1 MRKLA
6 TKLLVALGLL
16 TSGGAWAQT
25 SGTIGITQTHDEIP
39 TTDKKNIACKGTL
52 AKPSTVEFGG
62 ITVAP
67 PTTGTH
73 LSLYSNRK
81 YAAYLDGD
89 PYCATD
95 MWRTLKPKGSSIS
108 IAESF
113 TERQAVD
120 VKITVPVGKVLNISR
135 ISAQLLTNEVD
146 YNWKVAVID
155 EEEGVTLKE
164 TAPKT
169 STKTGT
175 TTPSINEDVSSDA
188 SLQGLKGTLVLRMY
202 VYPDANENRY
212 FAIPYLT
219 LDATLEEPVQTQY
232 NKPIITIGNYDVN
245 TGTYPVTMETSD
257 VDGVISYKVGD
268 EAYTNYSEAIS
279 VAPNTTITAKVTGK
293 SFNDSEE
300 ASKTTGA
307 MPTLAAPTAAV
318 AGYNFAANTYNITLA
333 GPAGATIKYSTDNW
347 ATSGVYSGT
356 IVMLP
361 GATLKAKAEQTNMT
375 TSAELS
381 YAVAAAPVGGSDE
394 TPTTGE
400 TYTSNVSYSRAA
412 ITIPGGCIA
421 GKNNSGTS
429 SISGSLKTRTNQSL
443 TAVSGGNGFYV
454 NVNPGYTV
462 TSISIKTLSNEKNAT
477 ITCDAVYVD
486 SNPENVLGTPVECPY
501 ASAADVAA
509 AEIVVSDIAAKER
522 IEFDFH
528 ETYQA
533 QMIITVTYECAGD
546 ITLNNVESLKYG
558 FATLSAPN
566 NFTVNNGTAY
576 KATVSGNNLVLTEI
590 DGVIPAGSGVV
601 VVGEKGANVTVK
613 YTAEEATANM
623 AGNELKGTSV
633 RTQTS
638 ELKGAATYLM
648 MLQKSTS
655 AFVSYTG
662 EYFPANKA
670 YVLVGGGA
678 NAVKSL
684 SIVFGDEA
692 SATGINSV
700 NVKETKVA
708 EGTKHIINGQI
719 VIKTQN
725 GYMNLMGVKVK

>member
-1 MRKLA
+1 MDGNA
-6 TKLLVALGLL
+6 
-16 TSGGAWAQT
+16 
-25 SGTIGITQTHDEIP
+25 
-39 TTDKKNIACKGTL
+39 
-52 AKPSTVEFGG
+52 
-62 ITVAP
+62 
-67 PTTGTH
+67 
-73 LSLYSNRK
+73 Y
-81 YAAYLDGD
+81 YAI
-89 PYCATD
+89 D
-95 MWRTLKPKGSSIS
+95 MWRTLANTGSIV
-108 IAESF
+108 ASF
-113 TERQAVD
+113 TETQAVD
-120 VKITVPVGKVLNISR
+120 VKITVPDGKVLNISR
-135 ISAQLLTNEVD
+135 ISAQLLTNDVD

-164 TAPKT
+164 TASKK

-202 VYPDANENRY
+202 VYADTKSRY
-212 FAIPYLT
+212 FALPYLT
-219 LDATLEEPVQTQY
+219 LDATLEEPEQTQY

-245 TGTYPVTMETSD
+245 TGTYSVTIEKTED
-257 VDGVISYKVGD
+257 DGAILYKVG
-268 EAYTNYSEAIS
+268 EGEYTAYSEAFS
-279 VAPNTTITAKVTGK
+279 VAPNTTITAKVTGTTYAQ
-293 SFNDSEE
+293 SEE

-307 MPTLAAPTAAV
+307 IPTLATPTAAV

-347 ATSGVYSGT
+347 ATSGVYSET

-381 YAVAAAPVGGSDE
+381 YDVAAAPVGGSDK

-400 TYTSNVSYSRAA
+400 TYAKDVSYSMAA

-443 TAVSGGNGFYV
+443 AAVSGGNGFYV

-462 TSISIKTLSNEKNAT
+462 TSISIKTLSNQNGAN
-477 ITCDAVYVD
+477 TCNAVYVD
-486 SNPENVLGTPVECPY
+486 GNPENVLGTPVECPL

-509 AEIVVSDIAAKER
+509 VDIVVSGIAAKER
-522 IEFDFH
+522 IEFDFS

-566 NFTVNNGTAY
+566 NFTVENGTAY
-576 KATVSGNNLVLTEI
+576 KATVSGSNLVLKEI
-590 DGVIPAGSGVV
+590 DGVIPAESGVV

-613 YTAEEATANM
+613 YTAEEATADV

-633 RTQTS
+633 RTKTS

-648 MLQKSTS
+648 MLQKTTS

>member
-25 SGTIGITQTHDEIP
+25 SGTIGITQTHDETA
-39 TTDKKNIACKGTL
+39 TTDKKGITCKGTL

-62 ITVAP
+62 ITVAYDP
-67 PTTGTH
+67 KNPGKN
-73 LSLYSNRK
+73 LQYYEDRK
-81 YAAYLDGD
+81 YAAYLDGNA
-89 PYCATD
+89 YCATD
-95 MWRTLKPKGSSIS
+95 MWRTKVYITGSSIV
-108 IAESF
+108 ESF
-113 TERQAVD
+113 TEMQAVD
-120 VKITVPVGKVLNISR
+120 VKITVPVGKELNISR
-135 ISAQLLTNEVD
+135 ISAQLLTNDKD
-146 YNWKVAVID
+146 YYWKVAVID

-164 TAPKT
+164 TASKT
-169 STKTGT
+169 STKSG
-175 TTPSINEDVSSDA
+175 TTPSINEDVSSDP
-188 SLQGLKGTLVLRMY
+188 SLQGLKGTLVLRIY
-202 VYPDANENRY
+202 ASPKGGGERY
-212 FAIPYLT
+212 FAVPYLT

-232 NKPIITIGNYDVN
+232 NKPVITVGAYDVN
-245 TGTYPVTMETSD
+245 TGTYPVTIAKTD
-257 VDGVISYKVGD
+257 DDGAILYKVGD
-268 EAYTNYSEAIS
+268 GAYTAYSDAFS
-279 VAPNTTITAKVTGK
+279 VAPNTTITAKVTG
-293 SFNDSEE
+293 DTYTASEE

-307 MPTLAAPTAAV
+307 IPTLATPTAV
-318 AGYNFAANTYNITLA
+318 VTGYNFAANTYNITLA
-333 GPAGATIKYSTDNW
+333 GPAGATIKYSTDDW
-347 ATSGVYSGT
+347 ATSSVYSET
-356 IVMLP
+356 IAVLP

-381 YAVAAAPVGGSDE
+381 YAVAATPVSGSDE
-394 TPTTGE
+394 TPTTSG
-400 TYTSNVSYSRAA
+400 TYTSNVSYSMAA

-421 GKNNSGTS
+421 DQISSSSS
-429 SISGSLKTRTNQSL
+429 SINGSIKTRTNQSL
-443 TAVSGGNGFYV
+443 VAVSGNGFYV

-462 TSISIKTLSNEKNAT
+462 TSMSIKTLSNQNGAN
-477 ITCDAVYVD
+477 TCNAVYVD
-486 SNPENVLGTPVECPY
+486 GNPENVLGTPVECPL
-501 ASAADVAA
+501 ASAVDVEAVD
-509 AEIVVSDIAAKER
+509 IVVSDIAAKER
-522 IEFDFH
+522 IEFDFSQAD
-528 ETYQA
+528 QA

-546 ITLNNVESLKYG
+546 ITLNNVESLTYG

-576 KATVSGNNLVLTEI
+576 KATVSGSNLVLTEI
-590 DGVIPAGSGVV
+590 GGVIPAGSGVV

-613 YTAEEATANM
+613 YTAEEATADV

-638 ELKGAATYLM
+638 ELKGTATHLM
-648 MLQKSTS
+648 MLHKTTS

>member
-25 SGTIGITQTHDEIP
+25 SGTVGLLQENDGTAINVSGT
-39 TTDKKNIACKGTL
+39 NYKGTL
-52 AKPSTVEFGG
+52 AKPSTVTFGD
-62 ITVAP
+62 ITVAYE
-67 PTTGTH
+67 TRQN
-73 LSLYSNRK
+73 LSLYNNRK
-81 YAAYLDGD
+81 RAAYLDGD
-89 PYCATD
+89 AYYAID
-95 MWRTLKPKGSSIS
+95 MWRTLANAGSIV
-108 IAESF
+108 ASF
-113 TERQAVD
+113 TDKQAVD
-120 VKITVPVGKVLNISR
+120 VKITVPVGKVLNISK
-135 ISAQLLTNEVD
+135 IKAQLLTNEKD

-155 EEEGVTLKE
+155 GEGVTLKE
-164 TAPKT
+164 TVSKT
-169 STKTGT
+169 SKKSGT
-175 TTPSINEDVSSDA
+175 TPTPSVNEDVSSNA
-188 SLQGLKGTLVLRMY
+188 SLQGLTGTLVLRIY
-202 VYPDANENRY
+202 VYPDANANRY
-212 FAIPYLT
+212 FAVPYLT

-232 NKPIITIGNYDVN
+232 NKPVITVGAYDAN
-245 TGTYPVTMETSD
+245 TGKYSVTIEKTD
-257 VDGVISYKVGD
+257 DDGAIFYKVG
-268 EAYTNYSEAIS
+268 EGAYTAYSEAIS
-279 VAPNTTITAKVTGK
+279 VAPNTTITAKVTGT
-293 SFNDSEE
+293 SFAPSEE

-307 MPTLAAPTAAV
+307 MPTLATPTATV
-318 AGYNFAANTYNITLA
+318 TGYNFAANTYSVTLA

-347 ATSGVYSGT
+347 TTSNVYSEA
-356 IVMLP
+356 IAVVP

-375 TSAELS
+375 ASAELS

-394 TPTTGE
+394 TPTTSG
-400 TYTSNVSYSRAA
+400 TYTSNVSYSMAA

-421 GKNNSGTS
+421 GQISSGNS
-429 SISGSLKTRTNQSL
+429 SISGSIKTRTNAGLEAIS
-443 TAVSGGNGFYV
+443 GNGFYV
-454 NVNPGYTV
+454 NVNPGYIV
-462 TSISIKTLSNEKNAT
+462 TSIKIKGLSNNEAGAT
-477 ITCDAVYVD
+477 TCSAVYVD
-486 SNPENVLGTPVECPY
+486 GNATSVLAAPVELPY
-501 ASAADVAA
+501 ASAKAVEA
-509 AEIVVSDIAAKER
+509 AEIAVSGIQAKER
-522 IEFDFH
+522 IEFAFG
-528 ETYQA
+528 EGYQA

-576 KATVSGNNLVLTEI
+576 KATVSGSNLVLTEI
-590 DGVIPAGSGVV
+590 GGVIPAGSGVV

-613 YTAEEATANM
+613 YTAEEATADV

-638 ELKGAATYLM
+638 ELKGTATHLM
-648 MLQKSTS
+648 MLHKTTS

>member
-1 MRKLA
+1 MRKLV

-25 SGTIGITQTHDEIP
+25 SGTVGITQTHDEIP

-52 AKPSTVEFGG
+52 AATSTVTFGD

-73 LSLYSNRK
+73 LSLYNNRK
-81 YAAYLDGD
+81 YAAYLDGN

-95 MWRTLKPKGSSIS
+95 MWRTLKPEGSSIS
-108 IAESF
+108 IATSF
-113 TERQAVD
+113 TETQAVD
-120 VKITVPVGKVLNISR
+120 VKITVPVGKVLNISK
-135 ISAQLLTNEVD
+135 IKAQLLTNDQD

-155 EEEGVTLKE
+155 EDGATLKE
-164 TAPKT
+164 TASET

-175 TTPSINEDVSSDA
+175 TTPSINVDVSSDA

-202 VYPDANENRY
+202 VYADTKSRY
-212 FAIPYLT
+212 FALPYLT
-219 LDATLEEPVQTQY
+219 LDATLEELVQTQY
-232 NKPIITIGNYDVN
+232 SKPVITVGAYDVK
-245 TGTYPVTMETSD
+245 TGTYSVTIEKTD
-257 VDGVISYKVGD
+257 DDGAIFYKVGEGEYTAYA
-268 EAYTNYSEAIS
+268 EAFS
-279 VAPNTTITAKVTGK
+279 VAPNTTITAKVTGAIYAA
-293 SFNDSEE
+293 SEE
-300 ASKTTGA
+300 ASKTTDA
-307 MPTLAAPTAAV
+307 MPTLATPTAAV

-347 ATSGVYSGT
+347 ATSGVYSET
-356 IVMLP
+356 IAVLP

-375 TSAELS
+375 TSEELS
-381 YAVAAAPVGGSDE
+381 YAVAAAPVAGSDE
-394 TPTTGE
+394 TPTTAG
-400 TYTSNVSYSRAA
+400 TYATDVSYSMAA

-421 GKNNSGTS
+421 DQTS
-429 SISGSLKTRTNQSL
+429 SGNSSINGSIKTRTNQRL
-443 TAVSGGNGFYV
+443 TAVPEGNGFYV

-462 TSISIKTLSNEKNAT
+462 TSISIKTLSNKNNIP
-477 ITCDAVYVD
+477 ITCNAVYVD
-486 SNPENVLGTPVECPY
+486 GNPENVLGTPVECPY
-501 ASAADVAA
+501 ASATDVAA
-509 AEIVVSDIAAKER
+509 VDIVVSGIAAKER
-522 IEFDFH
+522 IEFDFIQT
-528 ETYQA
+528 EQA

-546 ITLNNVESLKYG
+546 ITLNNVESFKYG

-576 KATVSGNNLVLTEI
+576 KATVSGSNLVLTEI

-613 YTAEEATANM
+613 YTAEEATANV

-633 RTQTS
+633 RTRTS
-638 ELKGAATYLM
+638 DLKGAATYLM

>member
-1 MRKLA
+1 MRKLV

-25 SGTIGITQTHDEIP
+25 SGTVGITQTHDEIP
-39 TTDKKNIACKGTL
+39 TTDKKDIACKGTL

-73 LSLYSNRK
+73 LSLYNNRG
-81 YAAYLDGD
+81 YAAYLDGN

-95 MWRTLKPKGSSIS
+95 MWRTLKPEGSSIS
-108 IAESF
+108 IATSF

-120 VKITVPVGKVLNISR
+120 VKITVPVGKVLNISK
-135 ISAQLLTNEVD
+135 IKAQLLTNDVD

-155 EEEGVTLKE
+155 EDGATLKE
-164 TAPKT
+164 TASNT

-175 TTPSINEDVSSDA
+175 TTPSINEDVSSNA
-188 SLQGLKGTLVLRMY
+188 SLQGLTGTLVLRIY
-202 VYPDANENRY
+202 VYPDANVNRY

-219 LDATLEEPVQTQY
+219 LDATLEESVQTQY
-232 NKPIITIGNYDVN
+232 NKPVITVGEYDVK
-245 TGTYPVTMETSD
+245 TGKYSVTIEKTD
-257 VDGVISYKVGD
+257 DDGAIYYKVG
-268 EAYTNYSEAIS
+268 EEGEYTAYSEALS
-279 VAPNTTITAKVTGK
+279 VAPNTTITAKVTGDTYK
-293 SFNDSEE
+293 DSEE
-300 ASKTTGA
+300 ASKTTDA
-307 MPTLAAPTAAV
+307 MPTLATPTAAV

-400 TYTSNVSYSRAA
+400 TYTGNVSYSMAA

-429 SISGSLKTRTNQSL
+429 SISGSIKTRTNQRL
-443 TAVSGGNGFYV
+443 TAVSGADGFYV

-462 TSISIKTLSNEKNAT
+462 TSISIKTLSNKNGA
-477 ITCDAVYVD
+477 ITCNAVYVD
-486 SNPENVLGTPVECPY
+486 SNPVNVLGTPVECPL
-501 ASAADVAA
+501 ASAADVPA

-522 IEFDFH
+522 IEFDFIQT
-528 ETYQA
+528 EQA

-546 ITLNNVESLKYG
+546 ITLNNVESLEYG

-576 KATVSGNNLVLTEI
+576 KATVSGSNLVLTEI
-590 DGVIPAGSGVV
+590 GGVIPAGSGVV

-613 YTAEEATANM
+613 YTAEEATADV

-638 ELKGAATYLM
+638 ELKGTATHLM
-648 MLQKSTS
+648 MLHKTTS

>member
-25 SGTIGITQTHDEIP
+25 SGLIGITKALDNDAKTIGVTETKTLDNL
-39 TTDKKNIACKGTL
+39 TVSVVNGT
-52 AKPSTVEFGG
+52 
-62 ITVAP
+62 TVASNGSVKSFYVDGVQYTDVASSNNWKKTERTATYTANQYVGFNIKVANGYSLDLSQVYARLLTENTTLIWKVQIVEMGENNIIFTSEEKTTATNSN
-67 PTTGTH
+67 PTPYVSET
-73 LSLYSNRK
+73 LSLTDLTGEIEVRLYLYQNGGNK
-81 YAAYLDGD
+81 YFSMDKFTVQGVVNEKKQVQYF
-89 PYCATD
+89 
-95 MWRTLKPKGSSIS
+95 KP
-108 IAESF
+108 
-113 TERQAVD
+113 T
-120 VKITVPVGKVLNISR
+120 
-135 ISAQLLTNEVD
+135 
-146 YNWKVAVID
+146 
-155 EEEGVTLKE
+155 
-164 TAPKT
+164 
-169 STKTGT
+169 
-175 TTPSINEDVSSDA
+175 
-188 SLQGLKGTLVLRMY
+188 
-202 VYPDANENRY
+202 
-212 FAIPYLT
+212 
-219 LDATLEEPVQTQY
+219 
-232 NKPIITIGNYDVN
+232 ITIGNYDVN
-245 TGTYPVTMETSD
+245 TGTYPVTMEKSD
-257 VDGVISYKVGD
+257 ADGVISYKVGD
-268 EAYTNYSEAIS
+268 GVYTPYSEAIS
-279 VAPNTTITAKVTGK
+279 VAPNTTITAKVTGT
-293 SFNDSEE
+293 SFAPSEE
-300 ASKTTGA
+300 ASKTTDA
-307 MPTLAAPTAAV
+307 MPTLATPTAAV

-347 ATSGVYSGT
+347 ATSGVYSET
-356 IVMLP
+356 IAVLP

-381 YAVAAAPVGGSDE
+381 YGVAAAPVGGSDE
-394 TPTTGE
+394 TPTTGG
-400 TYTSNVSYSRAA
+400 TYAKDVSYSRAA

-421 GKNNSGTS
+421 GQISSGNS
-429 SISGSLKTRTNQSL
+429 SINGSIKTRTNQGL
-443 TAVSGGNGFYV
+443 AAVPGGNGFYV

-462 TSISIKTLSNEKNAT
+462 TSISIKTLSNKNGA
-477 ITCDAVYVD
+477 ITCNAVYVD
-486 SNPENVLGTPVECPY
+486 SNPVNVLGTPVECPL
-501 ASAADVAA
+501 ASAADVPA
-509 AEIVVSDIAAKER
+509 AEIVVSGIAAKER
-522 IEFDFH
+522 IEFDFIQT
-528 ETYQA
+528 EQA

-566 NFTVNNGTAY
+566 NFTVENGTAY
-576 KATVSGNNLVLTEI
+576 KATVSGSNLVLTEI
-590 DGVIPAGSGVV
+590 GGVIPAGSGVV

-613 YTAEEATANM
+613 YTAEEATADV

-638 ELKGAATYLM
+638 ELKGTATHLM
-648 MLQKSTS
+648 MLHKTTS

>member
-25 SGTIGITQTHDEIP
+25 SGTIGITQTLDKTP
-39 TTDKKNIACKGTL
+39 TTDAKGNACKGTL
-52 AKPSTVEFGG
+52 AKPSIVTFED
-62 ITVAP
+62 ITVAYK
-67 PTTGTH
+67 TGST
-73 LSLYSNRK
+73 LQFYTDKNYLV
-81 YAAYLDGD
+81 YLDGN
-89 PYCATD
+89 PYCAID
-95 MWRTLKPKGSSIS
+95 MWRTYTAPIV
-108 IAESF
+108 ASF
-113 TERQAVD
+113 TETQAVD
-120 VKITVPVGKVLNISR
+120 VKITVPVGKVLNISK
-135 ISAQLLTNEVD
+135 IKAQLLTNDKD

-164 TAPKT
+164 TVSKT
-169 STKTGT
+169 SKKSG
-175 TTPSINEDVSSDA
+175 TTPSVNEDVSSNA

-202 VYPDANENRY
+202 VYADTKASRY

-219 LDATLEEPVQTQY
+219 LDATLEKPVQTQY
-232 NKPIITIGNYDVN
+232 NKPVITVGAYDVN
-245 TGTYPVTMETSD
+245 TGTYPVTIEKTD
-257 VDGVISYKVGD
+257 DDGAILYKVG
-268 EAYTNYSEAIS
+268 EGEYTAYSEAIS
-279 VAPNTTITAKVTGK
+279 VAPKTTITAKVTGT
-293 SFNDSEE
+293 SFAESEE
-300 ASKTTGA
+300 ASKTTDA
-307 MPTLAAPTAAV
+307 MPTLATPTAAV

-347 ATSGVYSGT
+347 ATSGVYSET

-394 TPTTGE
+394 TPTTSG
-400 TYTSNVSYSRAA
+400 TYATNVSYSMAA

-421 GKNNSGTS
+421 DQISSGNS
-429 SISGSLKTRTNQSL
+429 SINGSIKTRTNQGL
-443 TAVSGGNGFYV
+443 AAVPGGNGFYV

-462 TSISIKTLSNEKNAT
+462 TSISIKTLSNQNGAN
-477 ITCDAVYVD
+477 TCDAVYVD
-486 SNPENVLGTPVECPY
+486 GNPVNVLGTPVECPL
-501 ASAADVAA
+501 ASAADVPA
-509 AEIVVSDIAAKER
+509 AEIVVSGIAAKER
-522 IEFDFH
+522 IEFDFNQ
-528 ETYQA
+528 TYQA

-546 ITLNNVESLKYG
+546 ITLNNVESLEYG

-576 KATVSGNNLVLTEI
+576 KATVSGSNLVLTEI
-590 DGVIPAGSGVV
+590 GGVIPAGSGVV

-613 YTAEEATANM
+613 YTAEEATADV

>member
-25 SGTIGITQTHDEIP
+25 SGTVGLLQENDGTAIKVSG
-39 TTDKKNIACKGTL
+39 TDYKGTL
-52 AKPSTVEFGG
+52 KATSTVTFGD
-62 ITVAP
+62 ITVAYE
-67 PTTGTH
+67 TRQN
-73 LSLYSNRK
+73 LSLYNNRK
-81 YAAYLDGD
+81 RAAYLDGNA
-89 PYCATD
+89 YYAID
-95 MWRTLKPKGSSIS
+95 MWRTLANTGSIV
-108 IAESF
+108 ASF
-113 TERQAVD
+113 TETQAVD
-120 VKITVPVGKVLNISR
+120 VKITVPVGKVLNISK
-135 ISAQLLTNEVD
+135 IKAQLLTNEAD

-155 EEEGVTLKE
+155 EDGATLKGIE
-164 TAPKT
+164 SKQPSKK
-169 STKTGT
+169 SG

-188 SLQGLKGTLVLRMY
+188 SLQGLKGTLVLRIY
-202 VYPDANENRY
+202 VYPAGAGTSKY

-232 NKPIITIGNYDVN
+232 SKPVITVGAYDAN
-245 TGTYPVTMETSD
+245 TGTYSVTIEKTD
-257 VDGVISYKVGD
+257 DDGAIFYKVG
-268 EAYTNYSEAIS
+268 EGEYTAYSEALS
-279 VAPNTTITAKVTGK
+279 VAPNTTITAKVTGDAYK
-293 SFNDSEE
+293 DSEE

-307 MPTLAAPTAAV
+307 MPTLATPTAAV

-347 ATSGVYSGT
+347 ATSGVYSET
-356 IVMLP
+356 IAVLP

-381 YAVAAAPVGGSDE
+381 YAVAAAPVAGSDE
-394 TPTTGE
+394 TPTTSG
-400 TYTSNVSYSRAA
+400 TYASDVSYSMAA

-421 GKNNSGTS
+421 GQTS
-429 SISGSLKTRTNQSL
+429 SGNSSINGSIKTRTNQGL
-443 TAVSGGNGFYV
+443 VAVPEGNGFYV

-462 TSISIKTLSNEKNAT
+462 TSISIKTLSNKDKVA

-486 SNPENVLGTPVECPY
+486 GNPENVLGTSVECPY
-501 ASAADVAA
+501 ASAKDVEAVD
-509 AEIVVSDIAAKER
+509 IVVSGIAAKER
-522 IEFDFH
+522 IEFDFIQT
-528 ETYQA
+528 EQA
-533 QMIITVTYECAGD
+533 QMIITVTYEYAGD

-558 FATLSAPN
+558 FATLSAPH
-566 NFTVNNGTAY
+566 NFTVKNGTAY
-576 KATVSGNNLVLTEI
+576 KATVSGSNLVLTEI
-590 DGVIPAGSGVV
+590 EGVIPAKSGVV

-613 YTAEEATANM
+613 YTAEEATADV

-638 ELKGAATYLM
+638 ELKGTATHLM
-648 MLQKSTS
+648 MLHKTTS

-700 NVKETKVA
+700 NVRDTKVA

>member
-25 SGTIGITQTHDEIP
+25 SGTVGLLQENDGTAINVSG
-39 TTDKKNIACKGTL
+39 TDYKGTL
-52 AKPSTVEFGG
+52 KATSTVTFGD
-62 ITVAP
+62 ITVAYE
-67 PTTGTH
+67 TSTH
-73 LSLYSNRK
+73 LSLYGKRK
-81 YAAYLDGD
+81 RVAYLDGNK
-89 PYCATD
+89 YYATD
-95 MWRTLKPKGSSIS
+95 MWRTLKPEGSSIS
-108 IAESF
+108 IAASF

-120 VKITVPVGKVLNISR
+120 VKITVPEGKVLNISR

-155 EEEGVTLKE
+155 EGGVTLKE
-164 TAPKT
+164 TASKK

-175 TTPSINEDVSSDA
+175 TTPSINVDVSSDA

-232 NKPIITIGNYDVN
+232 SKPVITVGAYDVK
-245 TGTYPVTMETSD
+245 TGTYSVTIEKTED
-257 VDGVISYKVGD
+257 DGAIFYKVG
-268 EAYTNYSEAIS
+268 EGAYTAYSEALS
-279 VAPNTTITAKVTGK
+279 VAPNTTITAKVTGDTY
-293 SFNDSEE
+293 NASEE
-300 ASKTTGA
+300 ASKTTDA
-307 MPTLAAPTAAV
+307 MPTLATPTAAV

-443 TAVSGGNGFYV
+443 TAVPGGNGFYV

-462 TSISIKTLSNEKNAT
+462 TSISIKTLSNKNNIP
-477 ITCDAVYVD
+477 ITCNAVYVD
-486 SNPENVLGTPVECPY
+486 GNPENVLGTPVECPY
-501 ASAADVAA
+501 ASATDVAA
-509 AEIVVSDIAAKER
+509 VDIVVSDIAAKER
-522 IEFDFH
+522 IEFDFIQT
-528 ETYQA
+528 EQA

-546 ITLNNVESLKYG
+546 ITLNNVESLEYG

-576 KATVSGNNLVLTEI
+576 KATVSGSNLVLTEI
-590 DGVIPAGSGVV
+590 GGVIPAGSGVV

-613 YTAEEATANM
+613 YTAEEATADV

-638 ELKGAATYLM
+638 ELKGTATHLM
-648 MLQKSTS
+648 MLHKTTS

>member
-25 SGTIGITQTHDEIP
+25 SGTVGITQTHDEIP

-73 LSLYSNRK
+73 LSLYNNRK
-81 YAAYLDGD
+81 YAAYLDGN

-95 MWRTLKPKGSSIS
+95 MWRTLKPEGSSIS
-108 IAESF
+108 IATSF

-120 VKITVPVGKVLNISR
+120 VKITVPVGKVLNISK
-135 ISAQLLTNEVD
+135 IKAQLLTNDKD

-155 EEEGVTLKE
+155 EDGATLKE
-164 TAPKT
+164 TASNT

-188 SLQGLKGTLVLRMY
+188 SLQGLKGTLVLRIY
-202 VYPDANENRY
+202 VYPDAEENRY
-212 FAIPYLT
+212 FAVPYLT
-219 LDATLEEPVQTQY
+219 LDATLEEPEQTQY
-232 NKPIITIGNYDVN
+232 NEPVITVGEYDVN
-245 TGTYPVTMETSD
+245 TGKYSVTIEKTD
-257 VDGVISYKVGD
+257 DDGAIFYKVG
-268 EAYTNYSEAIS
+268 EGEYTAYSEALS
-279 VAPNTTITAKVTGK
+279 VAPKTTITAKVTGTTYTE
-293 SFNDSEE
+293 SEE
-300 ASKTTGA
+300 ASETTGA
-307 MPTLAAPTAAV
+307 IPTLATPTAAV

-347 ATSGVYSGT
+347 ATSGVYSET

-381 YAVAAAPVGGSDE
+381 YDVAAAPVAGSDE

-400 TYTSNVSYSRAA
+400 TYTSNVSYSMAA

-421 GKNNSGTS
+421 GRNNSGTS
-429 SISGSLKTRTNQSL
+429 SISGSLKTRTNAGLEAIS
-443 TAVSGGNGFYV
+443 GNGFYV
-454 NVNPGYTV
+454 NVNPGYIV
-462 TSISIKTLSNEKNAT
+462 TSIKIKGLSNNSAGAT
-477 ITCDAVYVD
+477 TCSGVYVD
-486 SNPENVLGTPVECPY
+486 GNETSVLAAPVELPY
-501 ASAADVAA
+501 ASANTVEA
-509 AEIVVSDIAAKER
+509 AEIAVSGIQAKER
-522 IEFDFH
+522 IEFAFG
-528 ETYQA
+528 EGYQA

-546 ITLNNVESLKYG
+546 ITLNNVGSLEYG

-576 KATVSGNNLVLTEI
+576 KATVSGSNLVLTEI
-590 DGVIPAGSGVV
+590 DGVIPAESGVV

-613 YTAEEATANM
+613 YTAEEATADM

-633 RTQTS
+633 RTRTS
-638 ELKGAATYLM
+638 DLKGAATYLM
-648 MLQKSTS
+648 MLHKTTS

-662 EYFPANKA
+662 EYFSANKA

>member
-1 MRKLA
+1 MKKLA

-16 TSGGAWAQT
+16 TSGGAWAT
-25 SGTIGITQTHDEIP
+25 DYGFSTSISGT
-39 TTDKKNIACKGTL
+39 
-52 AKPSTVEFGG
+52 
-62 ITVAP
+62 TVAEK
-67 PTTGTH
+67 TV
-73 LSLYSNRK
+73 L
-81 YAAYLDGD
+81 
-89 PYCATD
+89 ATD
-95 MWRTLKPKGSSIS
+95 DGVEVAIARGSQSTGSGKGNMYWGSTTALTFNATCERTLYNNATLSSYQDGAWTGATITIPAGYKLTATKLYFEFAGLDYTWHYKAS
-108 IAESF
+108 I
-113 TERQAVD
+113 VD
-120 VKITVPVGKVLNISR
+120 AGGVVLN
-135 ISAQLLTNEVD
+135 TPVDKEV
-146 YNWKVAVID
+146 K
-155 EEEGVTLKE
+155 
-164 TAPKT
+164 PKT
-169 STKTGT
+169 SSVISYEEILSDIELTSTVTIKIHYYGVVTSNSKYCCIPVLKLTG
-175 TTPSINEDVSSDA
+175 
-188 SLQGLKGTLVLRMY
+188 
-202 VYPDANENRY
+202 
-212 FAIPYLT
+212 
-219 LDATLEEPVQTQY
+219 TLEEVAQTQY
-232 NKPIITIGNYDVN
+232 NKPIITIGNYDVK

-257 VDGVISYKVGD
+257 ADGVISYKVGD
-268 EAYTNYSEAIS
+268 GAYTAYSEAIS
-279 VAPNTTITAKVTGK
+279 VAPKTTITAKVTGT
-293 SFNDSEE
+293 SFAESEE
-300 ASKTTGA
+300 ASKTTDA
-307 MPTLAAPTAAV
+307 MPTLATPTAAV

-347 ATSGVYSGT
+347 ATSGVYSET
-356 IVMLP
+356 IAVLP

-394 TPTTGE
+394 TPTTSG
-400 TYTSNVSYSRAA
+400 TYATNVSYSMAA

-421 GKNNSGTS
+421 AQTS
-429 SISGSLKTRTNQSL
+429 SGNSSINGSIKTRTNQRL
-443 TAVSGGNGFYV
+443 TAVSGADGFYV

-462 TSISIKTLSNEKNAT
+462 TSISIKTLSNQNGAN
-477 ITCDAVYVD
+477 TCNAVYVD
-486 SNPENVLGTPVECPY
+486 GNPENVLGTPVECPL

-509 AEIVVSDIAAKER
+509 VDIVVSGIAAKER
-522 IEFDFH
+522 IEFDFS

-576 KATVSGNNLVLTEI
+576 KATVSGSNLVLTEI
-590 DGVIPAGSGVV
+590 DGVIPAESGVV

-613 YTAEEATANM
+613 YTAEEATANV

-633 RTQTS
+633 RTRTS
-638 ELKGAATYLM
+638 DLKGAATYLM

-670 YVLVGGGA
+670 YVLVNGGA